1 MLLAPIRFLGRAL
14 DLIDTTHDESGEA
27 SMRNGSVTGAEPK
40 PGTPH
45 GGDDDA
51 AGRRNVKR

>member
-1 MLLAPIRFLGRAL
+1 L